1 MNVLFENPVIV
12 VLFGVAV
19 GSLLAFAATKTGDRR
34 FLIAAGAVAAIALVL
49 GVIATTIETEK
60 EKLTKTIYQVAD
72 AVRNN
77 DHDRA
82 LTYMHPSAS
91 AAAQRAKTE
100 ISRFKFQDAKVTS
113 IQEVVINDKTKPPSA
128 TTEFLAR
135 MSVEGDHTDYGVKFN
150 GVRLIKVYWMKQ
162 GDRWL
167 ISDYEHSEAMSAFR
181 K

>member
-1 MNVLFENPVIV
+1 MSFFLENPVAV
-12 VLFGVAV
+12 LLFGLGLA
-19 GSLLAFAATKTGDRR
+19 GLLIFAATKSGDRR
-34 FLIAAGAVAAIALVL
+34 YLIAAGIVAAIGLVL
-49 GVIATTIETEK
+49 GIVATNIETEQ

-82 LTYMHPSAS
+82 LTFMHPNAS

-128 TTEFLAR
+128 TAEFLAR
-135 MSVEGDHTDYGVKFN
+135 MTVEGDHTYFGAKFN

-167 ISDYEHSEAMSAFR
+167 ISDYEHSEPMSAF
-181 K
+181 KK